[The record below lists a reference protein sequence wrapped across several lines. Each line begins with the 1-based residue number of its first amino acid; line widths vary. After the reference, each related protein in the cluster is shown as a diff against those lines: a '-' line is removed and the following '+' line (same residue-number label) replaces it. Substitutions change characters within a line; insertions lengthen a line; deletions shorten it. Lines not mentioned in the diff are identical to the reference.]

1 MNHFSNC
8 LAPCRG
14 GLLRAAALLLTLP
27 NCAMLTQDP
36 ETALPADIEGVK
48 LARIWRFDADG
59 DSEGWRMGENV
70 APLEV
75 AQGRLLLQN
84 LGVDP
89 HIFGPALNADATKF
103 QFIGIRARSS
113 APGLTQIFY
122 NTPSSKAFDAARML
136 SIPMPGDGQWHF
148 HQIDLRSVIN
158 WRGPLL
164 DLRLDPVN
172 GDAEIG
178 ASTEID
184 WIALYQTPAQL
195 EATLPHWIDGERLRI
210 GFENRGG
217 QDSVAPVELRVRG
230 KLVGTIPALSSP
242 GEAGVEIDASR
253 FPATFWLEATLAG
266 TRIWRGRM
274 CKPVEPPRA
283 DWRDRTLDARI
294 VPGTA
299 MAMLTRGIADQSVR
313 LAPLASMTLRGPE
326 KACTYYEFA
335 PRPIRDS
342 SPVGLEPLHCEELIV
357 DPLMGQMLCAS
368 VIEGTRVN
376 TTFMSSIPVEVLR
389 FEGPRMLQSR
399 PHTHA
404 IFPGLEYLGPGEES
418 SKEAWVGPAYAK
430 RMSPERSRITVPMI
444 AVEYD
449 RPDPEPGVAS
459 AEVAAP
465 VVAST
470 EANANLA
477 ASTHAESRRSSP
489 WVAAL
494 LWDIDNH
501 RGQSTAAPS
510 VEFRSTRAGPSYAT
524 AVLPTRPDADANL
537 RYASRPLSL
546 EAGTALDLQTEYRLH
561 VGTIESAYEEFWR
574 VDPPP
579 GPTLAWTADDAR
591 NPELPKDGPGSRAA
605 IEKILEISMRAYT
618 QSLYDPTSKGWKS
631 HIAISESYSERKT
644 MRAVV
649 LSESLRSARQEYL
662 DAIESPSGAQLE
674 EMTPSASALVGVE
687 ARRAATA
694 ALGRM
699 GMDGGVLYEL
709 TEKMQEK
716 IEAFSEFHELP
727 YSPFGTPGATNP
739 GLTASAIMPLLEYA
753 AVSRDPIYVAAA
765 ERALKK
771 VNSFTV
777 PRGSQTWEIHM
788 QTPDVLAS
796 AFGVRVNLW
805 GHRIS
810 GDERYLDE
818 ALRWARTGLP
828 FFYAWEPPEAA
839 QLHSVQ
845 VQDALGEGSE
855 LTARDPSLFYA
866 DVGRQVSPYASIP
879 VFGTSWFAVPWFG
892 IPVQWCGL
900 AWGNAIRELDEV
912 RPVPHLVKIA
922 DGLFRSAANQQAD
935 KGYLAGTLPDSWDMA
950 LGSSRQP
957 YIVPDRIVEYAYRVL
972 GVPYVDNLQYTRLSC
987 SPWTHI
993 ATRALILETR
1003 DAADSLEF
1011 GARFYGGQ
1019 NSSALIGCER
1029 RPAEV
1034 RINGRVL
1041 ETGRDLWCAQ
1051 WIPFEGSRGGLVVRW
1066 EATGGDDRIEVRAP

>member
-1 MNHFSNC
+1 MMNRFSSC
-8 LAPCRG
+8 PAPFRG
-14 GLLRAAALLLTLP
+14 ALLRTAALILGLP
-27 NCAMLTQDP
+27 NCAMLSQEP
-36 ETALPADIEGVK
+36 ESALPAEIEGVK
-48 LARIWRFDADG
+48 IARIWRFDVDG
-59 DSEGWRMGENV
+59 DSAGWRPGANV

-75 AQGRLLLQN
+75 AEGRLLIHN
-84 LGVDP
+84 LGEDP
-89 HIFGPALNADATKF
+89 HILGPALDADASKF

-122 NTPSSKAFDAARML
+122 NTRSSKAFDAGRML
-136 SIPMPGDGQWHF
+136 SVPMPGDGQWHF
-148 HQIDLRSVIN
+148 HQVDLRSVSN
-158 WRGPLL
+158 WRGSLL

-172 GDAEIG
+172 GTAEIG
-178 ASTEID
+178 ATTEID

-195 EATLPHWIDGERLRI
+195 EATLPHWIDGQRLRI

-230 KLVGTIPALSSP
+230 KLVGAIPAISSP
-242 GEAGVEIDASR
+242 GEASVEIDASR

-274 CKPVEPPRA
+274 CRPADPPRTA
-283 DWRDRTLDARI
+283 WRDRTLDARV

-299 MAMLTRGIADQSVR
+299 MAMLTRGIPDQYVR
-313 LAPLASMTLRGPE
+313 LAPLASLTLRGPGA
-326 KACTYYEFA
+326 ACTYYEFA
-335 PRPIRDS
+335 PQPVGDS
-342 SPVGLEPLHCEELIV
+342 SPVGLEPLRCEELIV
-357 DPLMGQMLCAS
+357 DPLLGQMRCTS
-368 VIEGTRVN
+368 VIEGTRVH
-376 TTFMSSIPVEVLR
+376 TSFMSSTSVEVLR
-389 FEGPRMLQSR
+389 FEGPRMLESR
-399 PHTHA
+399 PHSHA
-404 IFPGLEYLGPGEES
+404 VFPGLEYLGPGEES
-418 SKEAWVGPAYAK
+418 SQEAWVGPAYAK
-430 RMSPERSRITVPMI
+430 RSSPERHRITLPMI

-449 RPDPEPGVAS
+449 RPDPEPGAAS
-459 AEVAAP
+459 PGAAAP
-465 VVAST
+465 
-470 EANANLA
+470 
-477 ASTHAESRRSSP
+477 AEELRRSSP

-494 LWDIDNH
+494 LWDIDNL
-501 RGQSTAAPS
+501 RGRSTAAPS
-510 VEFRSTRAGPSYAT
+510 VEFKSSGAGPSYAT
-524 AVLPTRPDADANL
+524 VFLPSRPDADANL
-537 RYASRPLSL
+537 RYASRPLNL
-546 EAGTALDLQTEYRLH
+546 EAGEALDLQAEFLLH
-561 VGTIESAYEEFWR
+561 DGTLESAYDWYWR

-579 GPTLAWTADDAR
+579 GPTLAWAVDGERQLEQPAA
-591 NPELPKDGPGSRAA
+591 GPGSRAA

-631 HIAISESYSERKT
+631 HIAISESYTERKA

-649 LSESLRSARQEYL
+649 LSEALRSAKQEYL
-662 DAIESPSGAQLE
+662 DAIESPPGAQIE
-674 EMTPSASALVGVE
+674 EVTANATALVSAE
-687 ARRAATA
+687 ARRSATGV
-694 ALGRM
+694 LGRM

-709 TEKMQEK
+709 TGRMQQK

-739 GLTASAIMPLLEYA
+739 GLTAHAIVPLLEYA

-765 ERALKK
+765 ERALRKI
-771 VNSFTV
+771 NSFTV

-796 AFGVRVNLW
+796 AYGVQANLW

-818 ALRWARTGLP
+818 ALRWAQTGLP

-845 VQDALGEGSE
+845 VQNDLGEGSE
-855 LTARDPSLFYA
+855 LAPRDPGLFYA
-866 DVGRQVSPYASIP
+866 DVRRHVSPYASIP

-900 AWGNAIRELDEV
+900 AWGNAIRELDAV
-912 RPVPHLVKIA
+912 RPVPHLVVIA

-957 YIVPDRIVEYAYRVL
+957 YIVPDRIVEYAYRIL
-972 GVPYVDNLQYTRLSC
+972 GVPYVKNLQYARLDR

-993 ATRALILETR
+993 AARALILEPR
-1003 DAADSLEF
+1003 DTAETLEF
-1011 GARFYGGQ
+1011 KARFFRGQ

-1029 RPAEV
+1029 RPAQV
-1034 RINGRVL
+1034 QVNGRLL
-1041 ETGRDLWCAQ
+1041 EDGGELWCAQ
-1051 WIPFEGSRGGLVVRW
+1051 WIPFEGSRGGLIVRW
-1066 EATGGDDRIEVRAP
+1066 EATGGDDQIEIRAR